1 MLWFRPL
8 LSCGARTLTCCCCL
22 TPSSMIKLASI
33 SLVSCGFHSGH
44 RVQYFQ
50 SCILLYIFCIS
61 RSVLQVYCKSF
72 LASLLETYHSTLLR
86 SLCSSGQGCISLTFY
101 KRALVCHGHITNPP
115 CPASY
120 CGLTKNNISHLEKHT
135 FLSRKSDK
143 PTNFPTDT
151 HAFSVMSKRLLNGFQ
166 RS

>member
-1 MLWFRPL
+1 MHALISTPSVLRCTHTHVLL
-8 LSCGARTLTCCCCL
+8 LSY
-22 TPSSMIKLASI
+22 
-33 SLVSCGFHSGH
+33 SLVYDKAGVHQP
-44 RVQYFQ
+44 RVLVGSFQ
-50 SCILLYIFCIS
+50 DIGCNTSNHAFCS
-61 RSVLQVYCKSF
+61 RFSAFLAAYCKSF